1 MSNPAEFQAPDVAFE
16 DATPD
21 ALPEVAELARRIW
34 PEAYAQ
40 ILSAV
45 QCAYMLDLFYAP
57 DRLRRDIAQGVRFVF
72 VQIAGRRVGYFAYGP
87 SSRTGEAT
95 LHKLYLLQE
104 HHGRGVGSASLAE
117 AVRRARTDGYLRL
130 SLAVNRHNAKAL
142 RAYLRNGFQKQGEQV
157 IEIGGGFVMDDFVL
171 VRTL

>member
-57 DRLRRDIAQGVRFVF
+57 DRLRSDVAQGVRFVF
-72 VQIAGRRVGYFAYGP
+72 VQLAARRVGFFAYGP
-87 SSRTGEAT
+87 SSRAGEAA
-95 LHKLYLLQE
+95 LHKLYLLPE
-104 HHGRGVGSASLAE
+104 HHGRGIGSASLAE
-117 AVRRARTDGYLRL
+117 AIRRARAEGYRQL
-130 SLAVNRHNAKAL
+130 SLTVNRHNAKAL
-142 RAYLRNGFQKQGEQV
+142 RAYLRNGFQTQGEQV
-157 IEIGGGFVMDDFVL
+157 SEIGGGFVKDDFVL